1 VKPRNWVVAA
11 GMSLLLA
18 TLTCG
23 YGAWHMFALG
33 KEEFCTIV
41 LHQRYDP
48 KYALSDDQLFPL
60 TQKCN
65 ASYDMVPAFV
75 NPSIV
80 LFLGLTI
87 LCAGVGVGTAVR
99 RRRSAS
105 PR

>member
-1 VKPRNWVVAA
+1 MKPGNWVVAA
-11 GMSLLLA
+11 GTFLLLT
-18 TLTCG
+18 TLTFG
-23 YGAWHMFALG
+23 YGLWHTLVLD
-33 KEEFCTIV
+33 KREFCTVI

-48 KYALSDDQLFPL
+48 KYALSDEQLFPL
-60 TQKCN
+60 SQKCN

-87 LCAGVGVGTAVR
+87 LGAGAGVGAAVR
-99 RRRSAS
+99 RRRAAF